1 MPQRWLITQDAV
13 PSNII
18 TILEENGFR
27 NLADDASEPEPGMLL
42 HKNDF
47 QPYVPED
54 STVTCRKIQSKED
67 FQTWIRIV
75 NTALHGWDMVDAEH
89 YYIWVEEGYLN
100 FYLGEIDGIPVAT
113 AATIQT
119 GDLASLEFV
128 STLEEYRRKKAA
140 SAVCSRALTE
150 LFEQGA
156 SSVTLSACGESVSLY
171 RKFGFHSYF
180 NNIVMQYDI

>member
-1 MPQRWLITQDAV
+1 M
-13 PSNII
+13 
-18 TILEENGFR
+18 
-27 NLADDASEPEPGMLL
+27 
-42 HKNDF
+42 
-47 QPYVPED
+47 
-54 STVTCRKIQSKED
+54 
-67 FQTWIRIV
+67 
-75 NTALHGWDMVDAEH
+75 
-89 YYIWVEEGYLN
+89 N

-128 STLEEYRRKKAA
+128 STLEEYRRRKAA

-171 RKFGFHSYF
+171 RKFGFRSYF